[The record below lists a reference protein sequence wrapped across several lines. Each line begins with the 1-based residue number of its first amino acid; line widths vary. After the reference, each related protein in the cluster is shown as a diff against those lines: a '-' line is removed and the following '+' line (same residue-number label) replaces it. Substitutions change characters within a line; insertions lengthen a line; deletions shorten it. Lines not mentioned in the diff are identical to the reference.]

1 MSHVLRLMIPL
12 MSASSSHCLVV
23 AGTQQG
29 CTYDPDVDNK
39 RPSLKQ
45 AIVAFHQLRSFSPFQ
60 PVVIRHCCLVRRHNL
75 PLLIKPDTRFDKLNS
90 AEAPQ
95 LSLMFLSYQAWQP
108 LVRLRCS
115 KSDGV
120 IRQHG
125 FRATAFLFG
134 DRAMYKESWLRMIDV
149 LKGMPAGGSW
159 LIIN

>member
-1 MSHVLRLMIPL
+1 MSPHFHRISEKMSHVLRLMIPL

-95 LSLMFLSYQAWQP
+95 LSLMFLSYQA
-108 LVRLRCS
+108 
-115 KSDGV
+115 
-120 IRQHG
+120 
-125 FRATAFLFG
+125 
-134 DRAMYKESWLRMIDV
+134 
-149 LKGMPAGGSW
+149 
-159 LIIN
+159 